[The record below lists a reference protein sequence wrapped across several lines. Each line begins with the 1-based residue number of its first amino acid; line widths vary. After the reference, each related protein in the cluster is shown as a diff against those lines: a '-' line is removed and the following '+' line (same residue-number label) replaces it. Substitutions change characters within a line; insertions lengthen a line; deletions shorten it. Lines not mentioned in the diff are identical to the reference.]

1 MRWRFVGQFKAYL
14 SRGPIQIVVSEIVIQ
29 EILQHLISKTI
40 EAKGKFF
47 KASKAAMFHKLIPF
61 TSAYFG
67 DADPD
72 PSKIARE
79 RLVSFLREIGA
90 ERISEQNAS
99 MTEIV
104 QMYFSGRAP
113 FALTGKKKAE
123 FPDGIALLSL
133 EQWARENGKEI
144 LAVSGDK
151 GWAEYAE
158 KSPCITVVS
167 DLGIALS
174 SLHQQAT
181 AMATAQ
187 KLLSDIATH
196 SNGTLA
202 CAVQWLIDGSRIRL
216 AGRWRSGQFIPVE
229 VDYVQLMNAELSTS
243 KRERRL

>member
-1 MRWRFVGQFKAYL
+1 M
-14 SRGPIQIVVSEIVIQ
+14 IQ